1 MKLTPAFCWRTT
13 TSHAG
18 RAGWTTT
25 FSTSNSSPIYLADLA
40 RVGLD
45 HLPRDV
51 IDSWEDLKEI
61 FTGNFQGMY
70 IWPDNPWDLKS
81 YR

>member
-1 MKLTPAFCWRTT
+1 
-13 TSHAG
+13 
-18 RAGWTTT
+18 
-25 FSTSNSSPIYLADLA
+25 LA

-70 IWPDNPWDLKS
+70 IRPDNPWDLKS